1 MDKNIFNN
9 LLSNADTLQTRL
21 RAYNSFKNEYYGKN
35 NSSIPSEITF
45 RDQNGEILAS
55 FTLDSNT
62 SHEVL
67 SLLIKRTKTE
77 LEATAE
83 TIKSMIDWR
92 MEHEISN

>member
-9 LLSNADTLQTRL
+9 LLSNVDTLQTRL
-21 RAYNSFKNEYYGKN
+21 RFYNSFKNEHHGKN
-35 NSSIPSEITF
+35 DSNIPSEIAF
-45 RDQNGEILAS
+45 QDQNGELLAS

-67 SLLIKRTKTE
+67 SLLIERTKAD

-83 TIKSMIDWR
+83 TIRNMITED
-92 MEHEISN
+92 ET

>member
-9 LLSNADTLQTRL
+9 LLSNVDTLQTRL
-21 RAYNSFKNEYYGKN
+21 RFYNSFKNEHYGKN
-35 NSSIPSEITF
+35 NSNIPSEITF
-45 RDQNGEILAS
+45 QDQNGELLAS

-67 SLLIKRTKTE
+67 SLLIERTKAD

-83 TIKSMIDWR
+83 TIRNMITED
-92 MEHEISN
+92 ET

>member
-9 LLSNADTLQTRL
+9 LLSNVDTLQTKL
-21 RAYNSFKNEYYGKN
+21 RSYNSFKNEHRGKN
-35 NSSIPSEITF
+35 NSNIPSEITF
-45 RDQNGEILAS
+45 QDQNGLFLAS

-67 SLLIKRTKTE
+67 SFLIEKTKDD

-83 TIKSMIDWR
+83 TIRNMITED
-92 MEHEISN
+92 ET

>member
-9 LLSNADTLQTRL
+9 LLSNVDTLQTRL
-21 RAYNSFKNEYYGKN
+21 RSYNSFKNEHHGKN
-35 NSSIPSEITF
+35 NSNIPSEITF
-45 RDQNGEILAS
+45 QDQNGELLAS

-67 SLLIKRTKTE
+67 SLLIERTKAD

-83 TIKSMIDWR
+83 TIRNMITED
-92 MEHEISN
+92 ET

>member
-9 LLSNADTLQTRL
+9 LLSNVDALQTIL
-21 RAYNSFKNEYYGKN
+21 RSYNSFKNEHHGKN
-35 NSSIPSEITF
+35 NSNIPSEIAF
-45 RDQNGEILAS
+45 RDQNGELLAS

-67 SLLIKRTKTE
+67 SLLIERTKAD

-83 TIKSMIDWR
+83 TIRNMITED
-92 MEHEISN
+92 ET

>member
-9 LLSNADTLQTRL
+9 LLSKADNLQTRL
-21 RAYNSFKNEYYGKN
+21 GAYNSFKNEYYGKN

-45 RDQNGEILAS
+45 RDQNGEMLAS

-67 SLLIKRTKTE
+67 SFLIKRTKTE

-83 TIKSMIDWR
+83 IIKSMIDWR
-92 MEHEISN
+92 IENEISD

>member
-9 LLSNADTLQTRL
+9 LLSNVDTLQTRL
-21 RAYNSFKNEYYGKN
+21 RSYNSFKNEHHGKN
-35 NSSIPSEITF
+35 NSNIPSEIVF
-45 RDQNGEILAS
+45 QDQNGELLAS

-67 SLLIKRTKTE
+67 SLLIERTKAD

-83 TIKSMIDWR
+83 TIRNMITED
-92 MEHEISN
+92 ET

>member
-9 LLSNADTLQTRL
+9 LLSNVDTLQTRL
-21 RAYNSFKNEYYGKN
+21 RSYNSFKNEHHGKN
-35 NSSIPSEITF
+35 NSNIPSEISF
-45 RDQNGEILAS
+45 QDQNGELLAS

-67 SLLIKRTKTE
+67 SLLIERTKAD

-83 TIKSMIDWR
+83 TIRNMITED
-92 MEHEISN
+92 ET

>member
-9 LLSNADTLQTRL
+9 LLRNADTLQTRL
-21 RAYNSFKNEYYGKN
+21 RSN
-35 NSSIPSEITF
+35 NSNIPSEITF
-45 RDQNGEILAS
+45 KDQNGELLAS

-67 SLLIKRTKTE
+67 SLLIERTKAD

-83 TIKSMIDWR
+83 TIKNMITED
-92 MEHEISN
+92 ET